1 MLLMQQSRALA
12 AAVVANGN
20 GKDAAAAAAAVPPA
34 VKRIKLSQRPVK
46 SRPMPTSLRTDE
58 VGQKAMQKIRGHI
71 AESLQADSKH
81 DDDSAYLSVVGFA
94 SGSDV

>member
-1 MLLMQQSRALA
+1 MQQSRALA

-20 GKDAAAAAAAVPPA
+20 GKDAAAAAAVPPA